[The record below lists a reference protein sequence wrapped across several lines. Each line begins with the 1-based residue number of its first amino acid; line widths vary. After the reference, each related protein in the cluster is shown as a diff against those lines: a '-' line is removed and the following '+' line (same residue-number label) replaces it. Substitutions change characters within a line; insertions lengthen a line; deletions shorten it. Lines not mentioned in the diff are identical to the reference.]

1 MKIESHL
8 ERIMRDLIFAI
19 STIAFFVLS
28 IIYLRACERL
38 K

>member
-1 MKIESHL
+1 MESHL
-8 ERIMRDLIFAI
+8 ERMMRDLIFAI

-28 IIYLRACERL
+28 VVYLRACERL